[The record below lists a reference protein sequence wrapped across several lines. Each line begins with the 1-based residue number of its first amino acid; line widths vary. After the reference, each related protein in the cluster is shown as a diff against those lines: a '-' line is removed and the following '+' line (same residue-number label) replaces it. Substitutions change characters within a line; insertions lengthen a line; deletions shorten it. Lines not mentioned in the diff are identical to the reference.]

1 MSLPIK
7 DLSVS
12 KQLDDKKMAAVR
24 GGMNI
29 NAGNHNQAF
38 GGFLGSPAV
47 VVAPVT
53 QVDPFGLS
61 HNINFGNTNYAA
73 GGGIGS
79 PAVVVAPVSQS

>member
-1 MSLPIK
+1 MSLMIK
-7 DLSVS
+7 DLSIS

-24 GGMNI
+24 GGMNT
-29 NAGNHNQAF
+29 NSGNFNKAF

-61 HNINFGNTNYAA
+61 YNTNFGNTNYAA